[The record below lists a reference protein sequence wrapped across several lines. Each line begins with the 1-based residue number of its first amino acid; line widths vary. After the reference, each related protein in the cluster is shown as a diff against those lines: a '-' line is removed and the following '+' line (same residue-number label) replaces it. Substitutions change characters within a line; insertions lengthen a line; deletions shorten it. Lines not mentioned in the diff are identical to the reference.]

1 MASTGSTRGPMALTR
16 ARIDFVP
23 IARPRERKP
32 RARESHRR
40 RARSAGDPET
50 VTRFVTRFDKSEKN
64 DTLVIEPPATRQRRP
79 GSEKKDDDDG
89 GTEDTDA
96 TRRALVGLLAAVALA
111 AAPVADATESGSSS
125 VSSSSSSSSA
135 VAAPWTRQLFDLA
148 GFGAPT
154 GALSSPPSPSSDR
167 LRQILDLDERAASK
181 AAVGRFVKTGNVDL
195 LLQELDALTRLD
207 EKAITESAEAEA
219 ALAAAARLSDNIRDV
234 ENAYV
239 GSDSRPDASETPSQR
254 VRLLDRRLNEAESR
268 AKTLRRRVEELGLE
282 AQGADAVYGSALAAS
297 VLSTAAMHPVDTIK
311 VRRQTAKEKGKRRER
326 QSLGGGGRGV
336 DPAPAASLPSASS
349 TSNAYDGNDAGGG
362 TATATATATA
372 LETATVTAPSSPT
385 LDALNVAAIA
395 EQYSGK
401 QSGGAGGDL
410 DPRVDAVPLSPLALA
425 SLYDGLVPNLVKE
438 GPPLALYLGIYE
450 ALKSVLLRNTDLAP
464 VVCYLAA
471 GAVGECVGSV
481 FRVPAEAIK
490 STRQADGSVTLSGAV
505 AKNFW
510 DGRGRSNLVRAWA
523 VAVVRDVPFGAVQ
536 IALFEALKAYLG
548 GLEHPPLDGDSFVG
562 EAVLGSLGGGIGA
575 FISAPADVVVTRL
588 IEQRGAT
595 DGAAA
600 TIETNDDLG
609 PVDMAR
615 AIYAEG
621 GVAAFFEGSGERV
634 LYWAPAIGLFLTAY
648 CRFRHWLL

>member
-1 MASTGSTRGPMALTR
+1 MASTASTRGPMALTR
-16 ARIDFVP
+16 APIAFVS

-40 RARSAGDPET
+40 LARSAEP
-50 VTRFVTRFDKSEKN
+50 VTRPKRYPRANFGTSEMNNNK
-64 DTLVIEPPATRQRRP
+64 LVVAPPASRERRP
-79 GSEKKDDDDG
+79 GSGKKDDDDS

-96 TRRALVGLLAAVALA
+96 TRRALVGVLAAVALA
-111 AAPVADATESGSSS
+111 AAPVSDAAEVGSSS
-125 VSSSSSSSSA
+125 ISSSSISA
-135 VAAPWTRQLFDLA
+135 VTAPWTRQLFDLA

-195 LLQELDALTRLD
+195 LLQELDALERLD
-207 EKAITESAEAEA
+207 EKAITEAAEAEA

-234 ENAYV
+234 ELAYV
-239 GSDSRPDASETPSQR
+239 GSDSPDASRQRVSQR

-268 AKTLRRRVEELGLE
+268 AKTLRHRVEELGLE

-311 VRRQTAKEKGKRRER
+311 VRRQTAKGKGKRRER
-326 QSLGGGGRGV
+326 RTLGGPGWGV
-336 DPAPAASLPSASS
+336 DPSPTVSPPSASLK
-349 TSNAYDGNDAGGG
+349 SNSYDGDDVKGG
-362 TATATATATA
+362 TVTTVTTA
-372 LETATVTAPSSPT
+372 LETATPAVLHA
-385 LDALNVAAIA
+385 LDVAAIA

-401 QSGGAGGDL
+401 RRVLRTRVGG
-410 DPRVDAVPLSPLALA
+410 DPRVDAEPLIALA
-425 SLYDGLVPNLVKE
+425 SLYDGLVPNLLKE

-450 ALKSVLLRNTDLAP
+450 ALKSVLLQNTELTP
-464 VVCYLAA
+464 VFCYLVA

-481 FRVPAEAIK
+481 VRVPAEAIK
-490 STRQADGSVTLSGAV
+490 STRQASDGAITLGGAV
-505 AKNFW
+505 AKNFG
-510 DGRGRSNLVRAWA
+510 DSRGRDNLLSAWS
-523 VAVVRDVPFGAVQ
+523 VALVRDVPFGAVQ
-536 IALFEALKAYLG
+536 IALFEALKAYLV
-548 GLEHPPLDGDSFVG
+548 GLEHPLVDGDSFVG
-562 EAVLGSLGGGIGA
+562 EAMLGAFGGGVGA

-595 DGAAA
+595 DGNG
-600 TIETNDDLG
+600 TNGTSGTNGSGDLD
-609 PVDMAR
+609 PLDMTR

-621 GVAAFFEGSGERV
+621 GIAAFFDGAGERV

>member
-1 MASTGSTRGPMALTR
+1 MAFAASTRGPMALTR
-16 ARIDFVP
+16 ARIAFVP

-40 RARSAGDPET
+40 RARSADDPET
-50 VTRFVTRFDKSEKN
+50 VARARGSSEKN
-64 DTLVIEPPATRQRRP
+64 NELVIEPPATRERRP
-79 GSEKKDDDDG
+79 GSGKKDDDDG

-96 TRRALVGLLAAVALA
+96 TRRALVGVLAAVALA
-111 AAPVADATESGSSS
+111 AAPVADATEGVSRSISST
-125 VSSSSSSSSA
+125 SSSSSSA

-207 EKAITESAEAEA
+207 EKAITESADAEA
-219 ALAAAARLSDNIRDV
+219 ALAAAARLSDYIRDV

-239 GSDSRPDASETPSQR
+239 GSSSDPEVSRSNPSQR

-326 QSLGGGGRGV
+326 RGLGGGGRGV
-336 DPAPAASLPSASS
+336 DPAPAASPPSASS

-362 TATATATATA
+362 TATATATA
-372 LETATVTAPSSPT
+372 LETATMTASSSP
-385 LDALNVAAIA
+385 LDALNVAAVA
-395 EQYSGK
+395 EQYSGMRR
-401 QSGGAGGDL
+401 GGGGG
-410 DPRVDAVPLSPLALA
+410 DPRVDVEPPPPPPLALA
-425 SLYDGLVPNLVKE
+425 SLYDGLVPNLLKE

-481 FRVPAEAIK
+481 VRVPAEAIK
-490 STRQADGSVTLSGAV
+490 STRQADGSVTVAGAV
-505 AKNFW
+505 AKNFG
-510 DGRGRSNLVRAWA
+510 DCKGRSNLIRAWS
-523 VAVVRDVPFGAVQ
+523 VAVVRDVPFG
-536 IALFEALKAYLG
+536 E
-548 GLEHPPLDGDSFVG
+548 
-562 EAVLGSLGGGIGA
+562 
-575 FISAPADVVVTRL
+575 FICFKFSYG
-588 IEQRGAT
+588 Q
-595 DGAAA
+595 
-600 TIETNDDLG
+600 
-609 PVDMAR
+609 
-615 AIYAEG
+615 
-621 GVAAFFEGSGERV
+621 
-634 LYWAPAIGLFLTAY
+634 LY
-648 CRFRHWLL
+648 